1 MSLELTNTEEQSLMA
16 LVVRVLNRTLKK
28 KYSEND
34 LDNGHSGLEREH
46 LKDVKSLIKAS
57 LNEINVHAITMRN
70 EAKKRE
76 KEMKTKAHEGD
87 EGVASGSSKR
97 QKRCKQ

>member
-1 MSLELTNTEEQSLMA
+1 MA

-34 LDNGHSGLEREH
+34 LDNGDSDLEREH
-46 LKDVKSLIKAS
+46 LKEVKSLIKKE
-57 LNEINVHAITMRN
+57 LNEINVHAITMHN

-76 KEMKTKAHEGD
+76 KTKKD
-87 EGVASGSSKR
+87 EGASASSSKR
-97 QKRCKQ
+97 QKR